1 VATGEYK
8 LFEEIWEER
17 PHRCSVCGKPLPV
30 FNVRYFAHVLGKK
43 AYPHLRLFKGNIAI
57 LCGICHRLFDDYP
70 HQVKDK
76 EAWKWLFDLKER
88 LKYGEKS

>member
-1 VATGEYK
+1 
-8 LFEEIWEER
+8 
-17 PHRCSVCGKPLPV
+17 
-30 FNVRYFAHVLGKK
+30 LGKK

-76 EAWKWLFDLKER
+76 EAWKWIFDLKER